1 MAKGYNPYNN
11 VGSKAKPKRPAWKK
25 PSPNNPYNNA
35 GPKVKASSNGIT
47 SYKQITDKYGRT
59 TDSGAAKF
67 SGSNVEKAGKR
78 EFSRVNAM
86 RPEGR
91 RMPTNGRPGSAG
103 NYSGPAGG
111 RAARAEEGM
120 MRKNAVKKA
129 TVDKARAARPS
140 KIGWAKA
147 GGAKARGSA
156 VKWGTGTANKAVVA
170 VDNTLK
176 KAGYRGIKDAM
187 GALKSF
193 EKAGNKVAAGA
204 LKDVATRAAASGA
217 GRFAAGV
224 ALGTAAAANV
234 LSAGAAG
241 YAIGTGIYNKNA
253 TKIQDTLDKYVRNRR
268 KK

>member
-35 GPKVKASSNGIT
+35 GPKVKTTSRGPFEKDWFQPGKSNTLKAGNREAKRAFAQNPDKT
-47 SYKQITDKYGRT
+47 QIPRARAAMDGMVDKN
-59 TDSGAAKF
+59 AAK
-67 SGSNVEKAGKR
+67 KA
-78 EFSRVNAM
+78 A
-86 RPEGR
+86 
-91 RMPTNGRPGSAG
+91 
-103 NYSGPAGG
+103 
-111 RAARAEEGM
+111 
-120 MRKNAVKKA
+120 
-129 TVDKARAARPS
+129 VDKARAARPS

-147 GGAKARGSA
+147 SGAKRTGSM
-156 VKWGTGTANKAVVA
+156 VKWGTGKANEAVVA

>member
-35 GPKVKASSNGIT
+35 GKAIKPSSRGPT
-47 SYKQITDKYGRT
+47 SLNDAVNKATKSYYKTGKLPPSDNAIKAGERAWQRDFKGTGRA
-59 TDSGAAKF
+59 SAGAAQDGMYAK
-67 SGSNVEKAGKR
+67 N
-78 EFSRVNAM
+78 
-86 RPEGR
+86 
-91 RMPTNGRPGSAG
+91 
-103 NYSGPAGG
+103 
-111 RAARAEEGM
+111 AAR
-120 MRKNAVKKA
+120 KA
-129 TVDKARAARPS
+129 AVDKARAARPS